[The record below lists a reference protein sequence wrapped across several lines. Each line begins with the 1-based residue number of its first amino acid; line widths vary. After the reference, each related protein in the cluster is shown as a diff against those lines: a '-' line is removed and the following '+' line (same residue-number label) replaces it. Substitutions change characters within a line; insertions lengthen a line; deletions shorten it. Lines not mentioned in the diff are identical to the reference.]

1 MKEMSTTQT
10 MVKMIIDRWEA
21 SINNC
26 NKLLQVLS
34 DDQLQREVSP
44 GKNRGIYLLGH
55 LIAVHDSM
63 LPLLNF
69 GEKQYAELSSIFI
82 ESPDR
87 AVSEIPSAQELR
99 SIWEKQNGYLKEKM
113 DALTAENWFERHTA
127 VSEEDFSNEPH
138 RNKLNIILT
147 RTTHL
152 AYHTGQLVYL
162 K

>member
-1 MKEMSTTQT
+1 MNTTQT
-10 MVKMIIDRWEA
+10 TVKMILDRWEA
-21 SINNC
+21 SVHNC
-26 NKLLQVLS
+26 DVLLKALS
-34 DDQLQREVSP
+34 DDQLQKETSP

-69 GEKQYAELSSIFI
+69 GEKQYPELGKVFI
-82 ESPDR
+82 ESPDK
-87 AVSEIPSAQELR
+87 AVSEIPSLQELR
-99 SIWEKQNGYLKEKM
+99 SIWEKQVVHLKELM
-113 DALTAENWFERHTA
+113 DRLTAEEWFERHTA
-127 VSEEDFSNEPH
+127 VSEEDFAKEPH

>member
-1 MKEMSTTQT
+1 MSTIQT
-10 MVKMIIDRWEA
+10 AVKLILDRWEGA
-21 SINNC
+21 MKSC
-26 NKLLQVLS
+26 DELLKELS
-34 DDQLQREVSP
+34 DDQLQRETSP

-69 GEKQYAELSSIFI
+69 DEKHYPELSRIFI
-82 ESPDR
+82 ESPDK
-87 AVSEIPSAQELR
+87 AIAEIPSAQELR
-99 SIWEKQNGYLKEKM
+99 SIWDKQKKDLKEKM
-113 DALTAENWFERHTA
+113 DRLNPEDWFERHTA
-127 VSEEDFSNEPH
+127 VSEADFVKEPH

-152 AYHTGQLVYL
+152 TYHTGQLIYL

>member
-1 MKEMSTTQT
+1 MDTTQT
-10 MVKMIIDRWEA
+10 AVKLILDRWEA
-21 SINNC
+21 SMNNC
-26 NKLLQVLS
+26 DNLLKALT
-34 DDQLQREVSP
+34 DDQLQREISP

-69 GEKQYAELSSIFI
+69 GEKQYPELTKVFI
-82 ESPDR
+82 EAPDKS
-87 AVSEIPSAQELR
+87 VTEIPSAQELR
-99 SIWEKQNGYLKEKM
+99 TIWNQQRVYLKAKM
-113 DALTAENWFERHTA
+113 DLLKPADWFDRHTA
-127 VSEEDFSNEPH
+127 VSEQDFESEPH

-152 AYHTGQLVYL
+152 AYHTAQMIYL

>member
-1 MKEMSTTQT
+1 MNTTQT
-10 MVKMIIDRWEA
+10 TVKMILDRWEA
-21 SINNC
+21 SVHNC
-26 NKLLQVLS
+26 DVLLKDLS
-34 DDQLQREVSP
+34 DDQLQKETSP

-69 GEKQYAELSSIFI
+69 GEKQYPELGKVFI
-82 ESPDR
+82 DSPDK
-87 AVSEIPSAQELR
+87 AVNEIPSAQELR
-99 SIWEKQNGYLKEKM
+99 SIWDKQVAYLKELM
-113 DALTAENWFERHTA
+113 GRLTAEDWFKRHTA
-127 VSEEDFSNEPH
+127 VSEEDFEKEPH

-152 AYHTGQLVYL
+152 TYHTGQLIYL

>member
-1 MKEMSTTQT
+1 MDMTQT
-10 MVKMIIDRWEA
+10 AVKLILDRWEA
-21 SINNC
+21 SMHHC
-26 NKLLQVLS
+26 DVLLQSLP
-34 DDQLQREVSP
+34 DDRLQQEISP

-63 LPLLNF
+63 LPLLDL
-69 GEKQYAELSSIFI
+69 GEKQYPEWTKIFI

-87 AVSEIPSAQELR
+87 TVAELPSAQELR
-99 SIWEKQNGYLKEKM
+99 SAWNLQRTYLKTKM
-113 DALTAENWFERHTA
+113 DLFKPEDWFGKHTA
-127 VSEEDFSNEPH
+127 VSEEDFLKEPY

-152 AYHTGQLVYL
+152 AYHTGQLINL

>member
-1 MKEMSTTQT
+1 MDTTQT
-10 MVKMIIDRWEA
+10 AVKLILDRWEA
-21 SINNC
+21 SMKNC
-26 NKLLQVLS
+26 DSLLKTLT
-34 DDQLQREVSP
+34 DDQLQREISP

-69 GEKQYAELSSIFI
+69 GEKQYPELTKIFI

-87 AVSEIPSAQELR
+87 GVSDLPSAAELR
-99 SIWEKQNGYLKEKM
+99 GIWDQQMIYLKAKM
-113 DALTAENWFERHTA
+113 ELLKSADWFDKHTA
-127 VSEEDFSNEPH
+127 VSEQDFESEPH

-152 AYHTGQLVYL
+152 AYHTGQMISL

>member
-1 MKEMSTTQT
+1 MDTTQT
-10 MVKMIIDRWEA
+10 AVKLILDRWEA
-21 SINNC
+21 SMHNYDV
-26 NKLLQVLS
+26 LLKSLT
-34 DDQLQREVSP
+34 DDQLEKEASP

-55 LIAVHDSM
+55 LITVHDSM

-69 GEKQYAELSSIFI
+69 GEKQYPEWSKIFI

-87 AVSEIPSAQELR
+87 AVVEIPSVQELR
-99 SIWEKQNGYLKEKM
+99 SVWNHQRTFLKEQM
-113 DALTAENWFERHTA
+113 DLLKPEDWFTRHTA
-127 VSEEDFSNEPH
+127 VSEEDFVKEPH

-152 AYHTGQLVYL
+152 AYHIGQMNYL

>member
-1 MKEMSTTQT
+1 MDTTQT
-10 MVKMIIDRWEA
+10 AVKLIIDRWEA
-21 SINNC
+21 SMKNC
-26 NKLLQVLS
+26 DVLLKELS
-34 DDQLQREVSP
+34 DDQLQREISP

-69 GEKQYAELSSIFI
+69 GEKHYPELTKVFI
-82 ESPDR
+82 ESPDKS
-87 AVSEIPSAQELR
+87 VSDLPSVAELR
-99 SIWEKQNGYLKEKM
+99 DIWDKQKTYLKAKM
-113 DALTAENWFERHTA
+113 DLLKPADWFDRHTA
-127 VSEEDFSNEPH
+127 VSEQDFENEPH

-152 AYHTGQLVYL
+152 AYHTGQMIYL

>member
-1 MKEMSTTQT
+1 MNTTQT
-10 MVKMIIDRWEA
+10 MVKLILDRWEA
-21 SINNC
+21 SMHNC
-26 NKLLQVLS
+26 DTLLKALS
-34 DDQLQREVSP
+34 DDQLQQEAAP

-69 GEKQYAELSSIFI
+69 GEKQYSDLTKPFI
-82 ESPDR
+82 ESPDK
-87 AVSEIPSAQELR
+87 AVGEIPSAQELR
-99 SIWEKQNGYLKEKM
+99 AIWDKQKAYLKTEM
-113 DALTAENWFERHTA
+113 DRVKPEEWFDRHTA
-127 VSEEDFSNEPH
+127 VSEVDFAKEPH

-152 AYHTGQLVYL
+152 AYHTGQLIHL